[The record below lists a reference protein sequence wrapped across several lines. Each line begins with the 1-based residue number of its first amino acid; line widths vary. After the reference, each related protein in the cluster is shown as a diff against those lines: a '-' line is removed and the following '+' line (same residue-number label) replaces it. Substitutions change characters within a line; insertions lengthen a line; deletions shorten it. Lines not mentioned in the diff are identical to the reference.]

1 MLAHPLF
8 VVGAIVTALGFLAF
22 AGALF
27 SHGGLPKSQQFRVI
41 GALLRGD
48 HGPRPRLVLVGGF
61 LAMIAGA
68 CLLFGGVASRD
79 RARNEACE
87 ARCRELGHPRS
98 RMGPNSDRDEQN
110 RRTWWVACICEGG
123 AGEPI
128 ELRADDLVP

>member
-1 MLAHPLF
+1 MLTQPR
-8 VVGAIVTALGFLAF
+8 VVARALVTALGFVAF
-22 AGALF
+22 AAALF
-27 SHGGLPKSQQFRVI
+27 SHGGVAKSRQFQVI

-48 HGPRPRLVLVGGF
+48 HGARPRLVLVAGF

-98 RMGPNSDRDEQN
+98 RIGPNSDRDESD

-123 AGEPI
+123 DGDPV
-128 ELRADDLVP
+128 ELRADGLRP